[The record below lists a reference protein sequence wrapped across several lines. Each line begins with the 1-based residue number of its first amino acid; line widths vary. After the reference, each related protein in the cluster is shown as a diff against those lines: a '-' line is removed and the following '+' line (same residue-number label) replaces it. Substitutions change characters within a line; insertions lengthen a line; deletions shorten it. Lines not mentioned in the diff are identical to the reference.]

1 VQALRRVRAA
11 GIGPSSSAQPEG
23 SGAEETWSPVASRDP
38 LYDSEDEL
46 VQADASGTPGTGR
59 NIMARRATQQR
70 CAGIARRVLF
80 SESRKRTARAAD
92 ARAAQ
97 VTLDGGDASYRALEW
112 ALEVRQPR
120 RTLRCAALRQNICAI
135 SSALAC

>member
-46 VQADASGTPGTGR
+46 VQADASGAPGTGR
-59 NIMARRATQQR
+59 NIMAR
-70 CAGIARRVLF
+70 
-80 SESRKRTARAAD
+80 SRD
-92 ARAAQ
+92 A
-97 VTLDGGDASYRALEW
+97 
-112 ALEVRQPR
+112 
-120 RTLRCAALRQNICAI
+120 AALRRHRAKGFFLGV
-135 SSALAC
+135 SERMRALLMHARRR